1 MNVKIIN
8 NVALAVIIIVGIPT
22 ANALLQIIGLQ
33 DMKYG
38 TQLFRTP
45 IIQALGWMLIGV
57 SVTLMALNKSKK
69 TK

>member
-1 MNVKIIN
+1 MNVKTIN
-8 NVALAVIIIVGIPT
+8 NVALAVIIIVGIPA

-45 IIQALGWMLIGV
+45 VIQALGWTLIGV
-57 SVTLMALNKSKK
+57 SVTLMASNKSKK